1 MLRIRIRVGAV
12 TLLDDRV
19 PRVFAA
25 VSLATVSIPFRSVE
39 WLVIVP
45 EARYVDIA
53 IGKA

>member
-1 MLRIRIRVGAV
+1 M
-12 TLLDDRV
+12 DDRV

-25 VSLATVSIPFRSVE
+25 VGLAAVSIPFRPVE

-45 EARYVDIA
+45 EARHVDIA